1 MTEGE
6 WDDPVMDDLPLDEE
20 DGLIDIEVEVEDALI
35 PYQREM
41 IAVLSNEVLR
51 LQQVNDDLKTWLYI
65 LGAVSFSIA
74 VCTVVLA
81 TTT

>member
-65 LGAVSFSIA
+65 LGLTSLVIA
-74 VCTVVLA
+74 ACIMVLI
-81 TTT
+81 

>member
-51 LQQVNDDLKTWLYI
+51 LQQEIDDLKTWLYI
-65 LGAVSFSIA
+65 LGLTSLVIA
-74 VCTVVLA
+74 ACIMVLI
-81 TTT
+81 